1 MTLTPDLRRIKV
13 LSKGPWNG
21 LKAVSINGGQTLP
34 TSSAGV
40 KEEWKN
46 VQKNAA
52 KKQTSLRIKRSMP
65 NFSPSTINGEY
76 SPPTD
81 SDTTSY
87 HHANI
92 WTSKITIMTKKNTTD
107 LYLNQ
112 NNNPDSIPN
121 PVTLVQIGQGDI
133 LTK

>member
-1 MTLTPDLRRIKV
+1 M
-13 LSKGPWNG
+13 
-21 LKAVSINGGQTLP
+21 NGGQTLP
-34 TSSAGV
+34 TSCAGV

-46 VQKNAA
+46 VQKKAA
-52 KKQTSLRIKRSMP
+52 KKQTSLRMNRSIP
-65 NFSPSTINGEY
+65 NLRPSTINGEY

-92 WTSKITIMTKKNTTD
+92 WISKTIIIIKKNSAD

-112 NNNPDSIPN
+112 NKNLDNSPK
-121 PVTLVQIGQGDI
+121 PVTLVQTGQGDI

>member
-1 MTLTPDLRRIKV
+1 M
-13 LSKGPWNG
+13 
-21 LKAVSINGGQTLP
+21 NGGQTPP
-34 TSSAGV
+34 TSWAGV

-46 VQKNAA
+46 VQKKAA
-52 KKQTSLRIKRSMP
+52 KKQTSLRMKRSIP
-65 NFSPSTINGEY
+65 NLRPSTINGEY

-92 WTSKITIMTKKNTTD
+92 WINRIIMIMKKNTAD

-112 NNNPDSIPN
+112 NKNLDSIPN
-121 PVTLVQIGQGDI
+121 PVILVQTGQGDI